1 MGPKDNVK
9 LSLPDASALTQP
21 MTITGQATPK
31 VAAYF
36 NKGIVSAQWVSRA
49 LAKLGPKPKIADVLE
64 AVDEKQPGHD
74 LRNALGGLLRS
85 QLLALLKQA
94 KDDNGEIFAALY
106 ELNDPELM
114 DALKALGKKC
124 HLILANGAFKPPTND
139 ENSEVRKEFES
150 TQQQV
155 ESAISGQPPADTS
168 SSTAVAAEPATV
180 PSVEA
185 PAAETP
191 NVAAPG
197 TEAPGAAPAGPA
209 APDAVRHDAEGKP
222 A

>member
-1 MGPKDNVK
+1 MFDIGWGELLVIGIVALVAIGPKELPGALRTLGQWMGK
-9 LSLPDASALTQP
+9 LRRMASEFQ
-21 MTITGQATPK
+21 GQFHEAMRE
-31 VAAYF
+31 AE
-36 NKGIVSAQWVSRA
+36 
-49 LAKLGPKPKIADVLE
+49 LADLKKQ
-64 AVDEKQPGHD
+64 VDEMTT
-74 LRNALGGLLRS
+74 
-85 QLLALLKQA
+85 QA
-94 KDDNGEIFAALY
+94 QSYANF
-106 ELNDPELM
+106 DPV
-114 DALKALGKKC
+114 
-124 HLILANGAFKPPTND
+124 
-139 ENSEVRKEFES
+139 SEVRKEFES